1 MKRIWYPLV
10 LCLILSCLV
19 LPVGAATE
27 QESDEIMTMPPG
39 YTALPDSLPEELT
52 PLLPDG
58 LFSSD
63 PEEAL
68 DAVQEGVSLSGLLS
82 ILLDALGLRLSDAAR
97 LLATLVGLLLL
108 SALLGRLSET
118 VGGRTGELC
127 GFVLRLALAA
137 ATVSLTVGVANTVSL
152 FFTQLCSLCA
162 GMMPV
167 MGTLYVLGGSL
178 SQAAVN
184 EGLLLAFLNL
194 MEYLCASLTPTVCG
208 VCMALSLLGALGL
221 RHRLEALGAWVRKT
235 YVGFLG
241 LLTFLLSVTL
251 GCQSVLSAR
260 ADSLRMKGLKYAVG
274 SLVPVAGGTI
284 SGALGTVA
292 AGVEL
297 LRSVC
302 GVCGVLLLAL
312 LLLPVLIEL
321 LLFRQVI
328 RLAAVAAAA
337 LDCPADAR
345 LLEDIAELYG
355 YMAAAVSL
363 CSVFFVLALGVLIA
377 AGSQI

>member
-1 MKRIWYPLV
+1 MKWISAL
-10 LCLILSCLV
+10 LIGLLMLTGLV
-19 LPVGAATE
+19 LPVGATAE
-27 QESDEIMTMPPG
+27 AENEAMTLPPS

-68 DAVQEGVSLSGLLS
+68 AAVEEGVSLTGILS
-82 ILLDALGLRLSDAAR
+82 VVLSALGLRLADAVQ
-97 LLATLVGLLLL
+97 LLATLIGLLLL
-108 SALLGRLSET
+108 SALLGRLGET

-137 ATVSLTVGVANTVSL
+137 ATVSLTVGVADTVSL
-152 FFTQLCSLCA
+152 FFSQISALCA

-178 SQAAVN
+178 SQATVS

-194 MEYLCASLTPTVCG
+194 LEYLCASLTPAICG
-208 VCMALSLLGALGL
+208 VCMALSLLSALGL
-221 RHRLEALGAWVRKT
+221 QHRLEALGAWVRKT

-241 LLTFLLSVTL
+241 LLTFLFSVTL

-274 SLVPVAGGTI
+274 NLVPIAGGTL
-284 SGALGTVA
+284 SGAMGTVA
-292 AGVEL
+292 AGVDL

-312 LLLPVLIEL
+312 LLLPVLIQL

-328 RLAAVAAAA
+328 RLAAVAAAS
-337 LDCPADAR
+337 LDCPTDAR
-345 LLEDIAELYG
+345 LLEDISELYG
-355 YMAAAVSL
+355 YLAAAVSL
-363 CSVFFVLALGVLIA
+363 CSVFFLLALCVLIA
-377 AGSQI
+377 SGSALS